1 MDDDVFLLHLSRI
14 YTYVLVQTDDAWN
27 KGLRGDEPF
36 FCYLPHIY
44 IVVLLTWIQYSLE
57 KYSLDVLDVAKSL
70 NEEETYYF
78 LILKKRYCMTL

>member
-1 MDDDVFLLHLSRI
+1 MDDDVFLLHLSHI

-27 KGLRGDEPF
+27 KDLLDDELF

-44 IVVLLTWIQYSLE
+44 NVVLLTWIQYSLE

-78 LILKKRYCMTL
+78 LI